1 MLKLSKYLF
10 IVFIGINSQLVAAQP
25 ALFENSVLTIP
36 TGAAI
41 VNGEPIYYNDI
52 QLISDI
58 EGNFSLLAA
67 QRSNLVSVN
76 SVSLLINITQPI
88 PDQVNFA
95 VTGHKS
101 IPCVELQAP
110 AVFQDD
116 HIHGCVGRDNARSCR
131 ELHRSTGP
139 FRDYHHATHTR
150 SSLGH
155 LQRNRQWHRIQL
167 QSLAGGTFSH
177 RRGALSP

>member
-41 VNGEPIYYNDI
+41 VNGEPTYYNDI

-67 QRSNLVSVN
+67 QRSNLVSVD

-88 PDQVNFA
+88 PDQVSFA

-110 AVFQDD
+110 AVFQDEFKFTVALAETTL
-116 HIHGCVGRDNARSCR
+116 GPAESCIAV
-131 ELHRSTGP
+131 LDP
-139 FRDYHHATHTR
+139 FETIITLPIQGLASGTYSVTVNGIE
-150 SSLGH
+150 SS
-155 LQRNRQWHRIQL
+155 
-167 QSLAGGTFSH
+167 FS
-177 RRGALSP
+177 R

>member
-25 ALFENSVLTIP
+25 ALFENSVLTFS
-36 TGAAI
+36 TSAAI
-41 VNGEPIYYNDI
+41 VNGKPTYYNDI

-88 PDQVNFA
+88 PDQVSFA

-110 AVFQDD
+110 AVFQDEFTFTVALAETTL
-116 HIHGCVGRDNARSCR
+116 GPAESCIAV
-131 ELHRSTGP
+131 LDP
-139 FRDYHHATHTR
+139 FETIITLPIQGLASGTYSVTVNGIE
-150 SSLGH
+150 SS
-155 LQRNRQWHRIQL
+155 
-167 QSLAGGTFSH
+167 FS
-177 RRGALSP
+177 R

>member
-25 ALFENSVLTIP
+25 ALFENSVLTFS
-36 TGAAI
+36 TSAAI
-41 VNGEPIYYNDI
+41 VNGKPTYYNDI

-67 QRSNLVSVN
+67 QRSNLVSVD

-88 PDQVNFA
+88 PDQVSFA

-110 AVFQDD
+110 AVFQDEFTFTVALAETTL
-116 HIHGCVGRDNARSCR
+116 GPAESCIAV
-131 ELHRSTGP
+131 LDP
-139 FRDYHHATHTR
+139 FETIITLPIQGLASGTYSVTVNGIE
-150 SSLGH
+150 SS
-155 LQRNRQWHRIQL
+155 
-167 QSLAGGTFSH
+167 FS
-177 RRGALSP
+177 R

>member
-67 QRSNLVSVN
+67 QRSNLVSVD

-88 PDQVNFA
+88 PDQVSFA

-110 AVFQDD
+110 AVFQDEFTFTVALAETTL
-116 HIHGCVGRDNARSCR
+116 GPAESCIAV
-131 ELHRSTGP
+131 LDP
-139 FRDYHHATHTR
+139 FETIITLPIQGLASGTYSVTVNGIE
-150 SSLGH
+150 SS
-155 LQRNRQWHRIQL
+155 
-167 QSLAGGTFSH
+167 FS
-177 RRGALSP
+177 R

>member
-41 VNGEPIYYNDI
+41 VNGEPTYYNDI

-67 QRSNLVSVN
+67 QRSNLVSVD

-88 PDQVNFA
+88 PDQVSFA

-110 AVFQDD
+110 AVFQ
-116 HIHGCVGRDNARSCR
+116 GEFKFTVALAETTLGPAESCIAV
-131 ELHRSTGP
+131 LDP
-139 FRDYHHATHTR
+139 FETIITLPIQGLASGTYSVTVNGIE
-150 SSLGH
+150 SS
-155 LQRNRQWHRIQL
+155 
-167 QSLAGGTFSH
+167 FS
-177 RRGALSP
+177 R

>member
-25 ALFENSVLTIP
+25 ALFENSVLTFS
-36 TGAAI
+36 TSAAI
-41 VNGEPIYYNDI
+41 VNGKPTYYNDI

-110 AVFQDD
+110 AVFQDEFTFTVALAETTL
-116 HIHGCVGRDNARSCR
+116 GPAESCIAV
-131 ELHRSTGP
+131 LDP
-139 FRDYHHATHTR
+139 FETIITLPIQGLASGTYSVTVNGIE
-150 SSLGH
+150 SS
-155 LQRNRQWHRIQL
+155 
-167 QSLAGGTFSH
+167 FS
-177 RRGALSP
+177 R